1 MADKPIA
8 APLPADLPENW
19 QAGQIVAP
27 TGEEVNLS
35 HQHGYNYLMEMVN
48 KAQRGVNAV
57 NEAFESVSG
66 KRTCRYVVG
75 TSTAGWTEADCDF
88 LCDGTNDDV
97 WIRFALGTMGG
108 RGGGKLVLLDGTY
121 HIKHYLSIPE
131 NCVLQGNGNSTVLL
145 REMETGFSSP
155 FNVNSMISLQPYAA
169 IADLAIKKAVDISD
183 SAQIECGGG
192 CSVVNVTF
200 TGDIEEGFT
209 GIGIC
214 IGEGLA
220 RGNLISNCRFDY
232 LSICVGIHVQSNF
245 SIIEGCF
252 SAPSVGYF
260 VKTINDPPEGASNSV
275 GNLSIIRNRAQFSDV
290 KIEHTQS
297 EILIADNALNNIEIA
312 STSII
317 TKANSKNLITG
328 NIFRRTDS
336 VKLGAYTAGWF
347 VTGNQLQNTTDLG
360 TDNIIRFNS
369 DDSSTGGGSGGGTTA
384 GVTRFNGRSGAV
396 LPQSGDYTAEMVG
409 ALPAAQ
415 VQAVQALTQAE
426 YDALGTKS
434 ASTLY
439 LIKE

>member
-8 APLPADLPENW
+8 TPLPADLPENW

-97 WIRFALGTMGG
+97 WIRFALSSMKDTGG
-108 RGGGKLVLLDGTY
+108 VLVLLDGVY
-121 HIKHYLSIPE
+121 HISGYITIPE
-131 NCVLQGNGNSTVLL
+131 GCILRGCGNKTVLL
-145 REMETGFSSP
+145 RKTNAGYNGY
-155 FNVNSMISLQPYAA
+155 FNVNAMIFMDVYSG
-169 IADLAIKKAVDISD
+169 IEDLSVESAVTLPDA
-183 SAQIECGGG
+183 AQIMCRGGG
-192 CSVVNVTF
+192 RITNIQFSR
-200 TGDIEEGFT
+200 GYGSA

-214 IGEGLA
+214 IGEGLS
-220 RGNLISNCRFDY
+220 RGNLISNCRFDG
-232 LSICVGIHVQSNF
+232 LSICVGLYVQANF
-245 SIIEGCF
+245 AIIEDCF
-252 SAPSVGYF
+252 VTIGVGYL
-260 VKTINDPPEGASNSV
+260 VKTINDPPEGTSNSV
-275 GNLSIIRNRAQFSDV
+275 GHLSIVRNRAEYSSA

-297 EILIADNALNNIEIA
+297 EILIADNVLNNIEIT

-317 TKANSKNLITG
+317 SKDNSKNLIIG
-328 NIFRRTDS
+328 NIFDSTDS
-336 VKLGAYTAGWF
+336 IKLGAYTEGWF
-347 VTGNQLQNTTDLG
+347 IMGNQLSTVTDQG
-360 TDNIIRFNS
+360 TNNIIRFNS
-369 DDSSTGGGSGGGTTA
+369 NDTSSGGGTVA
-384 GVTRFNGRSGAV
+384 GVTRFNGRQGAV
-396 LPQSGDYTAEMVG
+396 LPQSGDYTAAMMG
-409 ALPAAQ
+409 AIPASQ